1 MIYIALGS
9 NLGNRLNNLQSAVA
23 LIKERCMPD
32 LQCSIIIETE
42 AITLDGDP
50 EEFNRPYLNMIAFGT
65 CSMTPHK
72 LLAELQSI
80 ERKIGKPAAYAK
92 WSPRVIDL
100 DILLFNDEV
109 INTSDLTVPHAELKN
124 RPFLHHL
131 MGMVGFKGLHIHTP
145 EASRHNLVISPKL
158 VGVVNMTTDSFS
170 DGGIFL
176 NTDNALAKSLEM
188 SKDGASIVE
197 LGAQSTRPN
206 AQIIGAEA
214 EYVRLAPV
222 IEGLQGRDIN
232 ISIDSFWDEVV
243 RKIIAKYDVSWIND
257 VKGDLS
263 EDTLKA
269 IADKGCSI
277 AIMHSLA
284 VPARKDIRI
293 SDDVPSIVT
302 IMDWARNKIDHLTK
316 CGFSLDKII
325 VDPGI
330 GFSKSPYQDISL
342 LRDVGQMKELGC
354 QVLVGHSRK
363 FFMTSFTDNPPSERD
378 METIG
383 VSQALQDKVDYLR
396 VHNVKDHM
404 RFFVAQGVVGGR

>member
-9 NLGNRLNNLQSAVA
+9 NLGNRLESLQRAVA
-23 LIKERCMPD
+23 LMKERCMPD
-32 LQCSIIIETE
+32 LQCSIVIETE
-42 AITLDGDP
+42 AIMLDDDP
-50 EEFNRPYLNMIAFGT
+50 EEFNKPYLNMIAFGT
-65 CSMTPHK
+65 CIMTPHQ
-72 LLAELQSI
+72 LLTELQDI
-80 ERKIGKPAAYAK
+80 ERKIGKPEVYVR

-109 INTSDLTVPHAELKN
+109 INSSDLIIPHAELKN

-131 MGMVGFKGLHIHTP
+131 MGMVGFKGLQIHTP
-145 EASRHNLVISPKL
+145 EASRHNLAVSPKL
-158 VGVVNMTTDSFS
+158 VGVVNITADSFS
-170 DGGIFL
+170 DGGSFL
-176 NTDNALAKSLEM
+176 STNNAIAKSLEL
-188 SKDGASIVE
+188 SQDGASVVE

-206 AQIIGAEA
+206 AQIIGVDA
-214 EYVRLAPV
+214 EYAKLAPV
-222 IEGLQGRDIN
+222 LEKLQGRHIN
-232 ISIDSFWDEVV
+232 ISIDSFWDEVIN
-243 RKIIAKYDVSWIND
+243 KIIDKYDVSWIND

-269 IADKGCSI
+269 IADKGCNI
-277 AIMHSLA
+277 AVMHSLA

-302 IMDWARNKIDHLTK
+302 VMDWAKNKIDRLMK

-354 QVLVGHSRK
+354 QILVGHSRK

-378 METIG
+378 METIA
-383 VSQALQDKVDYLR
+383 VSQVLQDKVDFLR